1 MERRFLRTLFTAHL
15 QKSQLPRAMAWSW
28 SARARLKLHVCRRQV
43 RHFYFADHI
52 SMGESLYGT
61 TKTTNSRDH
70 YIRYCA
76 SLCSVATLIMTTP
89 TLILSHHPMA
99 LSIEV
104 GVGHMTL
111 HGKCMKSN
119 LSRITWHPHQ
129 FGTHTKSN
137 RSIAY

>member
-52 SMGESLYGT
+52 SMGESPYGT
-61 TKTTNSRDH
+61 TKTTNSQDH
-70 YIRYCA
+70 CIRYCA

-89 TLILSHHPMA
+89 TLILSQ
-99 LSIEV
+99 SSN
-104 GVGHMTL
+104 GVVHRSRRGAHDITRKM
-111 HGKCMKSN
+111 HEKQPFSN
-119 LSRITWHPHQ
+119 NLAPIPIWHPH
-129 FGTHTKSN
+129 
-137 RSIAY
+137 